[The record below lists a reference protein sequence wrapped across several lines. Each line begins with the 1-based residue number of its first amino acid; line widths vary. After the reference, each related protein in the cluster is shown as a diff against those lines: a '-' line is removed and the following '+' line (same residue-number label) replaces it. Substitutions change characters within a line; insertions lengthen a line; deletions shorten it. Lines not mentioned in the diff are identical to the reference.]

1 MIEKN
6 TNFHNMNSKGLSII
20 NIKSFQKKEKNFIVN
35 IKCQCYNELDVIFSK
50 IVIFIILS
58 KNTINILFHQLCLIL
73 FTQGG

>member
-35 IKCQCYNELDVIFSK
+35 ILSVSVIM
-50 IVIFIILS
+50 
-58 KNTINILFHQLCLIL
+58 N
-73 FTQGG
+73 